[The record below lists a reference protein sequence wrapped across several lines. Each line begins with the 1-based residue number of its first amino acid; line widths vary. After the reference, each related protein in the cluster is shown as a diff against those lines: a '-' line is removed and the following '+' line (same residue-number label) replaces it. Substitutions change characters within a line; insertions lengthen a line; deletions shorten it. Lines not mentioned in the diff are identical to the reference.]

1 MNGSKEMNNEF
12 LGNCSTV
19 PSEPLFI
26 GGNDKNFMMRG
37 INPTT
42 QSGINTKANINNM
55 VAAIGP

>member
-26 GGNDKNFMMRG
+26 GGHDKNFMMRG
-37 INPTT
+37 AA
-42 QSGINTKANINNM
+42 SGIGNKTNMNNINNM
-55 VAAIGP
+55 VAALGP